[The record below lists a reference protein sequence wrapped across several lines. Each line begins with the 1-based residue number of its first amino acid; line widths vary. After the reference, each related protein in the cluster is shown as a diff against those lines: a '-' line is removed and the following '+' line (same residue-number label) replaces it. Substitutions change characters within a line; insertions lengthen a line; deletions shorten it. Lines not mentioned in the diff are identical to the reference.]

1 MISLLS
7 RTMLI
12 LSLALTLSVPQ
23 VMASNSNNIVVE
35 EKPSELA
42 MAADLVLVR
51 PTLFVASILG
61 SGLWLVSLPFSL
73 AGGNAMQAGETLVAK
88 PIKGTFV
95 RCLGCKHSGYKKSV
109 KSVKEDKVED
119 KAADDNE

>member
-23 VMASNSNNIVVE
+23 AMASNEATVIE

-109 KSVKEDKVED
+109 KSVKEDKV
-119 KAADDNE
+119 ADDNE